1 MGQKNLHFNSGQKQ
15 FGANLSFTVK
25 MNAMKSMKNTNFL
38 KQRRYEAVLFL
49 LVFFGIF
56 GYMGH
61 KMGVSNMLNTIM
73 LTAWDLLMN
82 TVFYI
87 MGITVLSGALG
98 KLLIEFGVVRLLEK
112 ILAPMMK
119 PLFNLPG
126 VGALAGVLTFL
137 SDNPAIIS
145 LSSDKNFSKY
155 FKDYQLISLTNFGT
169 AFGMGLIVMTFMST
183 LQVESG
189 ENMFIPALVGLCG
202 ALFGAIISTRL
213 MQRLIRGNIPVRE
226 TSKKEEGASEKISFK
241 SEGGIFL
248 RFLNSILD
256 GGKSGVELGLAI
268 IPGVLIISTMVM
280 MITFGA
286 KDPAI
291 GYQGL
296 AYEGVPLLPKLA
308 GSIWWL
314 FEGLFGF
321 KHPELIAF
329 PVTSL
334 GAVGAALSLVKAFLA
349 QGIIDGNVVAVFTA
363 MGMCWSGYLS
373 THTAMLDTLNY
384 RELTSKALLS
394 HTIGG
399 IMAGV
404 FAHYLYLLVSML
416 L

>member
-1 MGQKNLHFNSGQKQ
+1 
-15 FGANLSFTVK
+15 
-25 MNAMKSMKNTNFL
+25 MNAIKSIRETDFL
-38 KQRRYEAVLFL
+38 KKRRYEAVMFL
-49 LVFFGIF
+49 ITFFGIF
-56 GYMGH
+56 GYVGH
-61 KMGVSNMLNTIM
+61 NMGVANMLNTIM
-73 LTAWDLLMN
+73 NTAWDLLMN

-112 ILAPMMK
+112 MLAPLMK

-145 LSSDKNFSKY
+145 LANDKNFSKY
-155 FKDYQLISLTNFGT
+155 FKPYQLISLTNFGT
-169 AFGMGLIVMTFMST
+169 AFGMGLIVLTFMST
-183 LQVESG
+183 LKIPG
-189 ENMFIPALVGLCG
+189 NTDNLFIPALIGLSG
-202 ALFGAIISTRL
+202 ALVGAIVSTRL
-213 MQRLIRGNIPVRE
+213 MQKLIKGKIPKRDNDDEPE
-226 TSKKEEGASEKISFK
+226 TGEAEQISFK
-241 SEGGIFL
+241 SEGNVFL

-256 GGKSGVELGLAI
+256 GGKSGVDLGLAI

-280 MITFGA
+280 MLTFGP
-286 KDPAI
+286 KDI
-291 GYQGL
+291 ELGYQGL
-296 AYEGVPLLPKLA
+296 AYEGVPVIPALA
-308 GSIWWL
+308 GKVWWI

-321 KHPELIAF
+321 QHPELIAF

-334 GAVGAALSLVKAFLA
+334 GAVGAALSLVKTFVA
-349 QGIIDGNVVAVFTA
+349 QGLVDGNVIAVFTA

-399 IMAGV
+399 IVAGT
-404 FAHYLYLLVSML
+404 FAHWAYVLFSMF
-416 L
+416 

>member
-1 MGQKNLHFNSGQKQ
+1 
-15 FGANLSFTVK
+15 
-25 MNAMKSMKNTNFL
+25 MNAIKSIKETNFL
-38 KQRRYEAVLFL
+38 KQRRYEAVMFL
-49 LVFFGIF
+49 LTFFGIF

-61 KMGVSNMLNTIM
+61 TMGVSNILNTIM
-73 LTAWDLLMN
+73 NTAWDLLMN

-112 ILAPMMK
+112 ILAPFMK

-145 LSSDKNFSKY
+145 LANDKNFSKY
-155 FKDYQLISLTNFGT
+155 FKNYQLVSLTNFGT
-169 AFGMGLIVMTFMST
+169 AFGMGLIVITFMST
-183 LQVESG
+183 LKIPGSN
-189 ENMFIPALVGLCG
+189 ENLFIPALIGLVG

-213 MQRLIRGNIPVRE
+213 MQRLIKGHIPVRE
-226 TSKKEEGASEKISFK
+226 DKNYNGATEKISFK
-241 SEGGIFL
+241 SEGGVFL

-256 GGKSGVELGLAI
+256 GGKSGVDLGLAI

-280 MITFGA
+280 MLTFGP
-286 KDPAI
+286 KDAAI

-296 AYEGVPLLPKLA
+296 AYEGVPLLPQLA
-308 GSIWWL
+308 GYVWWI

-321 KHPELIAF
+321 QHPELIAF

-349 QGIIDGNVVAVFTA
+349 KGIIDGNVIAVFTA

-373 THTAMLDTLNY
+373 THTAMLDTLNF

-399 IMAGV
+399 IMAGT
-404 FAHYLYLLVSML
+404 FAHYLYVLLSMFI
-416 L
+416 